1 MTACDTL
8 VCIRGTCL
16 VKRHR
21 INAEM
26 WAKLDKIKHTGE
38 CTDAGQCS
46 KCAALFMFS
55 NMGFLM
61 RVWWLFLELE
71 SWKSQCDPYWIE
83 AEESV
88 DGAWH
93 LWCSETKMKGQP
105 SSSALQFGGTLIEV
119 PQVIDALLC
128 LLSFHVLNPTRILLF
143 KLKYNIS
150 VEMMLCNNHHILH
163 FILNRDVQFVQVY
176 SCNSKKVFLTE

>member
-55 NMGFLM
+55 NMGSLM
-61 RVWWLFLELE
+61 RVWCLFFW
-71 SWKSQCDPYWIE
+71 SWKAWKSVWPVH
-83 AEESV
+83 ESV
-88 DGAWH
+88 DKA
-93 LWCSETKMKGQP
+93 
-105 SSSALQFGGTLIEV
+105 
-119 PQVIDALLC
+119 
-128 LLSFHVLNPTRILLF
+128 
-143 KLKYNIS
+143 
-150 VEMMLCNNHHILH
+150 LH
-163 FILNRDVQFVQVY
+163 FVVKVELKANQVHHHSNLKEFWSKSLKSFAFITASCLFVFACPTV
-176 SCNSKKVFLTE
+176 LTLTSHFFWNPNVT